1 MAKKDILEGMGSAAN
16 ITGGAGRLVWAPY
29 GQAIPEKIS
38 DVIDLA
44 TMELKP
50 GYKDFGYTDGPI
62 EVSRSVETTDVEVEQ
77 SDVPIDSYVSGGA
90 HSVTASLKEQTIEN
104 KQIAMMGARIVD
116 IAEVLGT
123 ATTTTAQAAVGAV
136 VIPVTSTAGIEVGGQ
151 IKLTGGQYREVTA
164 INALNVSIDRALTV
178 QVASGASV
186 SPVVQLASRKLSF
199 GSKNQRQAMQ
209 VVLLSQTRQGEKCM
223 SVFYNAKV
231 SGEEVT
237 LAYGKEDRVVPLNL
251 TAFPDLGRD
260 SNDDVFFELIEAI
273 PSQA

>member
-1 MAKKDILEGMGSAAN
+1 MAKDIYEGMGSAAN
-16 ITGGAGRLVWAPY
+16 ITGGAGRLVWAAY
-29 GQAIPEKIS
+29 GQVVPTKIS

-44 TMELKP
+44 TMQLKA

-104 KQIAMMGARIVD
+104 KQIAMMGAAIIDV
-116 IAEVLGT
+116 AEVLGT
-123 ATTTTAQAAVGAV
+123 ATTTTALAAVGATV
-136 VIPVTSTAGIEVGGQ
+136 VALTSVAGITVGSF
-151 IKLTGGQYREVTA
+151 IKLPSSQYRRVTA
-164 INALNVSIDRALTV
+164 INALNVTIDRPLTV
-178 QVASGASV
+178 QVASAGSV
-186 SPVVQLASRKLSF
+186 APVTQLPSRRLTF
-199 GSKNQRQAMQ
+199 GSKNQRPALQ
-209 VVLLSQTRQGEKCM
+209 VVLLSTTRQGAMCM

-237 LAYGKEDRVVPLNL
+237 LAYGKEDRVISLNL
-251 TAFPDLGRD
+251 VAFPDLGRD
-260 SNDDVFFELIEAI
+260 NDDDVFFEQIESI